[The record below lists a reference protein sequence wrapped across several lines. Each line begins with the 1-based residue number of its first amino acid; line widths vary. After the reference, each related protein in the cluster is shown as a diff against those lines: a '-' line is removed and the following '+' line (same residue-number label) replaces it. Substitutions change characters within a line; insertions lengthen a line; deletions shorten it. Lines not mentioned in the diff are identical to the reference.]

1 MSPPGRTLGR
11 EPKDGQAHLALS
23 WGCSQ
28 CPASPPPQLLDCL
41 SLSTCK
47 RVGGVGTGSE
57 DQCSSK
63 LLNASKQQNCWDTR
77 WPGL

>member
-28 CPASPPPQLLDCL
+28 CPASPPPP
-41 SLSTCK
+41 
-47 RVGGVGTGSE
+47 
-57 DQCSSK
+57 SSWTVS
-63 LLNASKQQNCWDTR
+63 ASAPVK
-77 WPGL
+77 G